1 MDQIGEKHKRSW
13 LNHGSLLYCILVD
26 SVCLA
31 RKSWLE
37 KLSFSSLSKFERKR
51 EKEREREIE
60 IKERKEER
68 EREKAPFLTS
78 DKTSKWS
85 WNHPAQRCP
94 VTNVDHLWWLL
105 CSSS

>member
-26 SVCLA
+26 RVCLA

-51 EKEREREIE
+51 EKKRERERSRKEKKRE
-60 IKERKEER
+60 KERKHH
-68 EREKAPFLTS
+68 F
-78 DKTSKWS
+78 
-85 WNHPAQRCP
+85 
-94 VTNVDHLWWLL
+94 
-105 CSSS
+105 